1 MTTKKVYWGLG
12 REIIDFEENLTKTH
26 WGVKK
31 YESHERLYVRELH
44 GDLEQDL

>member
-1 MTTKKVYWGLG
+1 LKKPET
-12 REIIDFEENLTKTH
+12 R

-31 YESHERLYVRELH
+31 YESHKRLYVRELR